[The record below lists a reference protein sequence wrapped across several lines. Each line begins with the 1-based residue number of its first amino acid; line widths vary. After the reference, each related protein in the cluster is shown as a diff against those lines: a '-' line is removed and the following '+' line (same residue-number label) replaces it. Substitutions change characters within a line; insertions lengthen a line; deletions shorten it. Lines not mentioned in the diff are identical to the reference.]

1 MKYIFDFLA
10 SLLGLLILSPIFLV
24 LAIWISLESPGGPF
38 YLQERIGRYG
48 KPFHLIKFRSMR
60 KGSDRNGLLTVGKD
74 PRITRSGAFIRKYK
88 LDELAQ
94 LINVLKGDMSLVGPR
109 PEVKKYVDLYTEE
122 QRQVLSVRPGIT
134 DWASIKYRHEN
145 ELLGASSNPEETYI
159 HQIMPDKLQINL
171 DYIRRRSF
179 RTDLHIIFLTIFRLF
194 S

>member
-134 DWASIKYRHEN
+134 DWASIKYRREN